1 LAPEHPLVKKLV
13 SAKQKK
19 AVEAYCA
26 EAAKKSELAR
36 TSNDEKE
43 KTGVYLGADAVNP
56 INGKKIPIYV
66 GDYVLG
72 SYGTGAV
79 MAVPCHD
86 ERDYVFAKKHDIR

>member
-1 LAPEHPLVKKLV
+1 V

-26 EAAKKSELAR
+26 EAAKKSDLPAPR
-36 TSNDEKE
+36 MTRKE

-79 MAVPCHD
+79 MAVPCP
-86 ERDYVFAKKHDIR
+86 R

>member
-19 AVEAYCA
+19 EVEAYCA
-26 EAAKKSELAR
+26 EAAKKSDLAR
-36 TSNDEKE
+36 TSSAEKE

-79 MAVPCHD
+79 MAVPCP
-86 ERDYVFAKKHDIR
+86 R